1 MSMTLKYL
9 ACTAILTWLVLL
21 VASAIRARAWTP
33 EGIRIAFGNRE
44 DLPPATGLAGRAERT
59 ARNTLEN
66 FVLFAT
72 LALAA
77 QVAGANAAQTEMGA
91 AIFFC
96 SRVAYVPVYL
106 LGIIY
111 LRTAIWL
118 VSLYGLW
125 LILKGLL

>member
-1 MSMTLKYL
+1 MSMTLKYI
-9 ACTAILTWLVLL
+9 ACAAVLTWSTILL
-21 VASAIRARAWTP
+21 ASLIRARMWTP
-33 EGIRIAFGNRE
+33 EGMRIGFGNRE
-44 DLPPATGLAGRAERT
+44 DLPPATGLAGRADRT

-66 FVLFAT
+66 FVLFAA

-91 AIFFC
+91 AIFFW
-96 SRVAYVPVYL
+96 SRLAYVPVYL
-106 LGIIY
+106 LGIAY

>member
-91 AIFFC
+91 AIFFW